1 MADFRRADRVAE
13 AIRTEVAT
21 FLSEEAK
28 DPRLTGFVTV
38 TGVDVTR
45 DLRHANVFV
54 SVMGTDTD
62 RAATL
67 EGLASVATHLRSR
80 LGRSLRLSGAPTL
93 HFKLDESVARAA
105 RIESLLA
112 TLRPPAEDTTTDAAD
127 LAADTTNP
135 EAADDDDDAPE
146 GDGGPTR

>member
-13 AIRTEVAT
+13 AIRAEVAT
-21 FLSEEAK
+21 FLREEAK

-38 TGVDVTR
+38 TGVEASR

-54 SVMGTDTD
+54 SVMGTETE
-62 RAATL
+62 RTATL

-80 LGRSLRLSGAPTL
+80 LGRSLRLSNAPTL

-112 TLRPPAEDTTTDAAD
+112 TLRPAPGEDDQAAQDDAA
-127 LAADTTNP
+127 P
-135 EAADDDDDAPE
+135 EPPPA
-146 GDGGPTR
+146 GDGGHAS

>member
-13 AIRTEVAT
+13 AIRAEVAT
-21 FLSEEAK
+21 FLREEAK

-38 TGVDVTR
+38 TGVEASR

-54 SVMGTDTD
+54 SVMGTDTE

-80 LGRSLRLSGAPTL
+80 LGRSLRLSNAPTL

-112 TLRPPAEDTTTDAAD
+112 TLRPTAVAEASADVPTAPAAD
-127 LAADTTNP
+127 
-135 EAADDDDDAPE
+135 APPP
-146 GDGGPTR
+146 GDGGHPA

>member
-13 AIRTEVAT
+13 AIRAEVAT
-21 FLSEEAK
+21 FLREEAK

-38 TGVDVTR
+38 TGVEASR

-54 SVMGTDTD
+54 SVMGTDTE

-80 LGRSLRLSGAPTL
+80 LGRSLRLSNVFLSA
-93 HFKLDESVARAA
+93 SAA
-105 RIESLLA
+105 QRLAIELA
-112 TLRPPAEDTTTDAAD
+112 TSSVNCSASTILVISSFSFELTFFP
-127 LAADTTNP
+127 L
-135 EAADDDDDAPE
+135 
-146 GDGGPTR
+146 

>member
-13 AIRTEVAT
+13 AIRAEVAT
-21 FLSEEAK
+21 FLREEAK

-38 TGVDVTR
+38 TGVEASR

-54 SVMGTDTD
+54 SVMGTDTE

-80 LGRSLRLSGAPTL
+80 LGRSLRLSNAPTL

-112 TLRPPAEDTTTDAAD
+112 TL
-127 LAADTTNP
+127 
-135 EAADDDDDAPE
+135 
-146 GDGGPTR
+146 